1 MMMEYAGQGEV
12 FKHLAKAGKFSEK
25 RASRVSQTSQVLSIT
40 DEQYVSQVAAGL
52 AYLHEHNVIHRDIK
66 PENLLLGMEGEIKIG
81 DFGWSVHSPEERYV
95 VCLDGADNRQRTI
108 AGTLSYVSPEMIQ
121 GQPYGRAVDAWVSTT
136 YGLSLF

>member
-25 RASRVSQTSQVLSIT
+25 RSSRVRLLQDIS
-40 DEQYVSQVAAGL
+40 DEQYISQVAAGL

-81 DFGWSVHSPEERYV
+81 DFGWSVHSPEERWVWIV
-95 VCLDGADNRQRTI
+95 VSLT
-108 AGTLSYVSPEMIQ
+108 AGNA
-121 GQPYGRAVDAWVSTT
+121 R
-136 YGLSLF
+136 

>member
-25 RASRVSQTSQVLSIT
+25 RASRVSPVSKLLNMTNR
-40 DEQYVSQVAAGL
+40 QYISQVAAGL

-81 DFGWSVHSPEERYV
+81 DFGWSVHSPEERF
-95 VCLDGADNRQRTI
+95 
-108 AGTLSYVSPEMIQ
+108 
-121 GQPYGRAVDAWVSTT
+121 VDQYLT
-136 YGLSLF
+136 

>member
-25 RASRVSQTSQVLSIT
+25 RASRVSQLYGIQDIV
-40 DEQYVSQVAAGL
+40 EKQYVSQVAAGL

-81 DFGWSVHSPEERYV
+81 DFGWSVHSPEER
-95 VCLDGADNRQRTI
+95 QRTI

-121 GQPYGRAVDAWVSTT
+121 GQPYGRAVDAWVSSSC
-136 YGLSLF
+136 GPS

>member
-1 MMMEYAGQGEV
+1 MEYAGQGEI

-25 RASRVSQTSQVLSIT
+25 RASRVSQLSGIQ
-40 DEQYVSQVAAGL
+40 DIAENQYVSQVAAGL

-81 DFGWSVHSPEERYV
+81 DFGWSVHSPEER
-95 VCLDGADNRQRTI
+95 QRTI

-121 GQPYGRAVDAWVSTT
+121 AQPHGRAVDAWVSVS
-136 YGLSLF
+136 YGPS